1 MQQTDF
7 STDIG
12 ARRGTRTLTPRT
24 VQPVEIIKNRCENDD
39 FWRFSISILVNP
51 FQPVSTGPDLIV
63 FYTESQGG
71 AS

>member
-12 ARRGTRTLTPRT
+12 ARRGTRTLSSRT

-51 FQPVSTGPDLIV
+51 FQPVSTENDLAL
-63 FYTESQGG
+63 FYAETQRG